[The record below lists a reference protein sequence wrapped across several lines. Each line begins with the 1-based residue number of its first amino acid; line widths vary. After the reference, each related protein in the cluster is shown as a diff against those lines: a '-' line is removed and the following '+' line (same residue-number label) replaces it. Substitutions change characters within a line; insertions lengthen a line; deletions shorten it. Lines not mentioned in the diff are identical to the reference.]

1 MENPFEIILEK
12 LNCIEKAIEK
22 NNASNSGENILLS
35 ADETCELLKFSKTSL
50 WKHTKSG
57 KLTCY
62 GLGNRVYYK
71 KDEVLKSLIKIN

>member
-12 LNCIEKAIEK
+12 LNSLEKAIEK

-35 ADETCELLKFSKTSL
+35 ADETCELLKIKRTTL
-50 WKHTKSG
+50 YVQTKKG

-62 GLGNRVYYK
+62 GLGNRIYYK
-71 KDEVLKSLIKIN
+71 KDEVLKNLIKTN